1 VAEKRD
7 RRGLGRGLSSL
18 LGEPG
23 QAPDAEPSTAAETL
37 PAVPETGMRLDVI
50 RPNSAQPRTH
60 LDPAALA
67 TLAES
72 IRENGLLQPL
82 VVRPVEDGYEL
93 IAGERRWRAAQEA
106 GLTTVPVVIRDAE
119 AADRL
124 RLALI
129 ENVVREDLN
138 ALEVANACATLVE
151 DFGVTHEDVGRT
163 VGRSRS
169 AVSNL
174 IRLLELP
181 DDVQDLVIS
190 GDLTEGHARAIL
202 IVDGTAQRR
211 RLAKAV
217 IENGLSVRA
226 TEALAREGV
235 PSPSTRRTAELGRSE
250 LGDLALEAFGDVFDV
265 PVRVKHAARGRV
277 VVELRFDDEAAL
289 TAALDRLG

>member
-1 VAEKRD
+1 MAEKRD

-18 LGEPG
+18 LGEP
-23 QAPDAEPSTAAETL
+23 ADAQPGAASPTSNRAGEL
-37 PAVPETGMRLDVI
+37 PVDVI
-50 RPNSAQPRTH
+50 RPNPTQPRTH
-60 LDPAALA
+60 IDPEALA
-67 TLAES
+67 ALAES

-82 VVRPVEDGYEL
+82 VVRPVDGGYEL
-93 IAGERRWRAAQEA
+93 IAGERRWRAAREA
-106 GLTTVPVVIRDAE
+106 GLTAVPALIRDAE

-163 VGRSRS
+163 VGRSRP

-181 DDVQDLVIS
+181 DDVQGLVVS

-202 IVDGTAQRR
+202 MVDGTAARR
-211 RLAKAV
+211 RLARAV
-217 IENGLSVRA
+217 VENGLSVRA
-226 TEALAREGV
+226 TEALARKGSATARR
-235 PSPSTRRTAELGRSE
+235 PPHPHLGRANSAIWRSRPSAMPSTSPSGSSTPPAV
-250 LGDLALEAFGDVFDV
+250 A
-265 PVRVKHAARGRV
+265 
-277 VVELRFDDEAAL
+277 
-289 TAALDRLG
+289 